1 MIDLLNELLGYMMSM
16 FNAIYGLV
24 SGVFSLF
31 PVMAGFV
38 TSNGV
43 QFLVGLLP
51 DMLIGLAFLIIAI
64 RLVLAMA
71 HGGKG

>member
-1 MIDLLNELLGYMMSM
+1 MIALLNEILGYMMSM

-24 SGVFSLF
+24 EGVFSLT
-31 PVMAGFV
+31 PILTGFV

-64 RLVLAMA
+64 RLVMAMA